1 MAIASR
7 FSTASRQIIS
17 NLTKSQSKAVIEQA
31 LLKPDVLKTM
41 LRIKTKAKTTKEA
54 DNLIRAYLLTS
65 GVEVP
70 YQEAQEEE
78 ISSP

>member
-1 MAIASR
+1 ML
-7 FSTASRQIIS
+7 
-17 NLTKSQSKAVIEQA
+17 N
-31 LLKPDVLKTM
+31 PDVLKTM